1 MKIDVLAFGAH
12 PDDIELSCAGTLLV
26 EKMRGKTIGVVDL
39 TEGELGTRGNKHTR
53 MEEAA
58 AAEKIMDLDVRI
70 NLRLE
75 DGFFQNDKA
84 SQLKIIEVIRKYQP
98 DIILCNAINDRH
110 PDHGRAA
117 ALVADA
123 AFLSGLLKIETF
135 ELGIQQSAWRPNY
148 VYHYIQDRYLE
159 PDFLVDISEVFETKM
174 AAIRAYKTQ
183 FFNASIEAPQT
194 YISTPEFLNLVTY
207 NNQLLGKRIGVKYA
221 EGFQSKKTLG
231 IKNLDAFIQHNT

>member
-58 AAEKIMDLDVRI
+58 AAEKIMGLDVRI

>member
-12 PDDIELSCAGTLLV
+12 PDDIELSCAGLLLV

-39 TEGELGTRGNKHTR
+39 TAGELGSRGTKHTR

-58 AAEKIMDLDVRI
+58 ASEKILGLDLRI
-70 NLRLE
+70 NLGFE

-98 DIILCNAINDRH
+98 DIVLCNAVSDHH
-110 PDHGRAA
+110 PDHGKGAK
-117 ALVADA
+117 LVEDA

-135 ELGIQQSAWRPNY
+135 YLGIQQAAWRPTY
-148 VYHYIQDRYLE
+148 VFNYIQDRHLE
-159 PDFLVDISEVFETKM
+159 PDFVVDISDVFETKM
-174 AAIRAYKTQ
+174 ASIKAYKTQ
-183 FFNASIEAPQT
+183 FFNSNIEAPQT

-207 NNQLLGKRIGVKYA
+207 NSQLLGKRIGVKYA
-221 EGFQSKKTLG
+221 EGYQSKKTIG
-231 IKNLDAFIQHNT
+231 IKNLDSIIQHNT

>member
-39 TEGELGTRGNKHTR
+39 TEGELGTRGNKYTR

-58 AAEKIMDLDVRI
+58 AAEKIMGLDVRI

-194 YISTPEFLNLVTY
+194 YISTPEFLNIVAY
-207 NNQLLGKRIGVKYA
+207 NSQLLGKRIGVKYA